1 MQKSCS
7 YCSKFAR
14 YSFGVVLSTV
24 GTSPRLQKCS
34 PVVLFC
40 SDCLKELSET
50 ECLCT
55 TELRKA
61 VNSAYT
67 SLNLRSREQSN
78 AAGSIPRLIA
88 RRRSDC

>member
-7 YCSKFAR
+7 YCSKPAQ
-14 YSFGVVLSTV
+14 YSLGVVLSTV

-40 SDCLKELSET
+40 SDCLNELSET

-55 TELRKA
+55 TGLRKA

-67 SLNLRSREQSN
+67 ALELLSREQLN
-78 AAGSIPRLIA
+78 AAATAHG
-88 RRRSDC
+88 